1 MVENLFPVGMV
12 GLVFAVLTACLV
24 STIGSAL
31 NALSTVFTM
40 DIYVKR
46 FNPDASQ
53 RRINIVG
60 RTVTVVGATLAIIL
74 TVAIDSIKGLNL
86 FNVFQSVLGFIDP
99 PMAAVFV
106 LGIFWK
112 RCTTRAANFALTIG
126 TAFCLTIGVLYLWP
140 PEWLQFPWPHF
151 MLLSFELFV
160 ILAVTMVIISLTDR
174 DQTQYHIPEPINEG
188 WSRLAIS
195 LWITLAVVMIGL
207 YIYFN

>member
-1 MVENLFPVGMV
+1 MV

-46 FNPDASQ
+46 FNPNASQ
-53 RRINIVG
+53 RCINYIGRI
-60 RTVTVVGATLAIIL
+60 VTVIGALIAIVL

-86 FNVFQSVLGFIDP
+86 FNVFQSVLGFIAP
-99 PMAAVFV
+99 PMAAVFL

-112 RCTTRAANFALTIG
+112 RATTRAANFALTVG
-126 TAFCLTIGVLYLWP
+126 TAFCLVVGVLYLWP
-140 PEWLQFPWPHF
+140 PEWLQLPWPHF

-160 ILAVTMVIISLTDR
+160 VLVVAMVIISLTDG
-174 DQTQYHIPEPINEG
+174 DKTQYSIPAPVREG
-188 WSRLAIS
+188 WSKLTVG
-195 LWITLAVVMIGL
+195 LWIALAVVMISL
-207 YIYFN
+207 YVYFN